1 MKRLF
6 IIAFVL
12 LFCSLAAP
20 AQTRVD
26 TIRRHLLTP
35 GDGTVLVAAHRG
47 DWRNAPENSL
57 EAAEVL
63 LLHSLPFLTRK
74 M

>member
-1 MKRLF
+1 MKRLP

-12 LFCSLAAP
+12 LFCSFSVLGQSRA
-20 AQTRVD
+20 D